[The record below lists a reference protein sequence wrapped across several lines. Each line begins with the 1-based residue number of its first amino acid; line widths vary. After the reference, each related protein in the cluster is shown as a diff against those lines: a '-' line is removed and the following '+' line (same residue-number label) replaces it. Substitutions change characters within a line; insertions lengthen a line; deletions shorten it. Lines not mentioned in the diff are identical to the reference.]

1 MIFVTEDGQIG
12 SAVLGLLQKIA
23 GPRMVSSVTKL
34 AMPSPNDFLI
44 AASDSYGFT
53 ALRYWERLCR
63 LWKLSFLNIHVH
75 NGEAIIGP
83 LIHPNQRGC
92 LRCWYKRYYSGRANA
107 RKFSGDSAVPNSP
120 DPWVSTTTASLVA
133 EIASQRV
140 LETLARKSDRAHDA
154 TLPVYS
160 FDLRKLTGKQWH
172 LLPDSSCSC
181 AQPPF
186 DSASAANLE
195 LRSCPKLQPKSDRT
209 RDIREQ
215 ADVING
221 IYLGQGGIVS
231 GLSIPWRF
239 HPCALAAT
247 NVDLLG
253 NGRLEICAGQSSR
266 YSTAR
271 IVAIIEAIERYTSA
285 MPRGRRVA
293 VHATVN
299 SLGDLALNP
308 RLFGLYSEE
317 QYKNHVDLLTP
328 YSDDL
333 ELDFV
338 WAFSLQKQKPVLI
351 PRHLGFY
358 SFVGAKNEP
367 AFVIEGSNGCAIGN
381 CPEEAIF
388 HALLEVIERD
398 AFLLAWYAQKTLRR
412 FNLMDSTDPE
422 VRCRVRILES
432 QGFQVEAFDTTT
444 EFGIPAVCVLAI
456 RNDNEMPSVVCTPG
470 AHLYPELAVKKAI
483 QELTSMT
490 NRLRIDSTN
499 RDVLRRIDEL
509 AEDVTQAK
517 DAWEHLLCYCSP
529 ASRHYFDFFLRS
541 TQATSLQNIAEYSRD
556 LWSEDLGT
564 ELQLLIKRVL
574 AQNLDV
580 VVVNHTSPEHSLAR
594 LCNYKV
600 LVPGTVPIGWGG
612 RLQRFEGVA
621 RLQAALKNNVPNPAP
636 HPFA

>member
-1 MIFVTEDGQIG
+1 MIFVTENGQIG
-12 SAVLGLLQKIA
+12 SAVHALLQRVA
-23 GPRMVSSVTKL
+23 GLRMVSSITKMV
-34 AMPSPNDFLI
+34 MPSSDDFLI
-44 AASDSYGFT
+44 AAADSYGFA
-53 ALRYWERLCR
+53 ALRYWEGLSR
-63 LWKLSFLNIHVH
+63 LWKLPFLGIHVH
-75 NGEAIIGP
+75 NGEAVIGP
-83 LIHPNQRGC
+83 LIYPDQQGC

-107 RKFSGDSAVPNSP
+107 RKFSEASSTPDSP
-120 DPWVSTTTASLVA
+120 DPWVSPIGASFVA
-133 EIASQRV
+133 EIAVQRV
-140 LETLARKSDRAHDA
+140 LEALAKVRDRTHDA

-160 FDLRKLTGKQWH
+160 FDLHKLTGKQWH
-172 LLPDSSCSC
+172 LLPNSSCSC
-181 AQPPF
+181 TQPPF
-186 DSASAANLE
+186 DSAVAANLE
-195 LRSCPKLQPKSDRT
+195 LGSRPKLEPKGDRT

-215 ADVING
+215 ASVING
-221 IYLGQGGIVS
+221 IYLGPGGIVPA
-231 GLSIPWRF
+231 LSIPWRF
-239 HPCALAAT
+239 HPFALAAS

-253 NGRLEICAGQSSR
+253 NGRLEICAGHSNR

-293 VHATVN
+293 VHATVD

-308 RLFGLYSEE
+308 RLFGLYSVQ
-317 QYKNHVDLLTP
+317 QYKDHADLLTP

-338 WAFSLQKQKPVLI
+338 WAFSLRKQKPVLI

-388 HALLEVIERD
+388 HGLLEVIERD
-398 AFLLAWYAQKTLRR
+398 AFLLAWYSQKTPRR
-412 FNLMDSTDPE
+412 FDLMDSTDPE

-432 QGFQVEAFDTTT
+432 HGFQIEAFDITT
-444 EFGIPAVCVLAI
+444 EFGVPAVCVLAI
-456 RNDNEMPSVVCTPG
+456 RNDNEMPSAVCTPG

-490 NRLRIDSTN
+490 SRLRIDSTN
-499 RDVLRRIDEL
+499 HDVVRRIDEL
-509 AEDVTQAK
+509 AEDVTRAK

-529 ASRHYFDFFLRS
+529 ASRHYFDFFLSGIQR
-541 TQATSLQNIAEYSRD
+541 TSLKNLNEYSCD
-556 LWSEDLGT
+556 MWADDLGD
-564 ELQLLIKRVL
+564 ELQSLIRRVL

-580 VVVNHTSPEHSLAR
+580 VVVNHTAPEHSLAG
-594 LCNYKV
+594 LFNYKV
-600 LVPGTVPIGWGG
+600 LVPGTVPIGWGA
-612 RLQRFEGVA
+612 RLQRFQGVA
-621 RLQAALKNNVPNPAP
+621 RLQTALQNNMPNPAP